1 MFQGQGWGVES
12 EAEAIGNMNGDTG
25 GDTDGNTKENA
36 KVVSL
41 KNFRLRDFG
50 YFVTD

>member
-1 MFQGQGWGVES
+1 MGVEIK
-12 EAEAIGNMNGDTG
+12 AEAIENMNGDTG
-25 GDTDGNTKENA
+25 GDAGGNTKENA